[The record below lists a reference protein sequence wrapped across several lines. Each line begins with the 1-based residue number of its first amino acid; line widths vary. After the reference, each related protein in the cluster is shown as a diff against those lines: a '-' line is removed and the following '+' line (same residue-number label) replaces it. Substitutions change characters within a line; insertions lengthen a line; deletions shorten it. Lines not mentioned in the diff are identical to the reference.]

1 VSNLL
6 IEYKIINRIIA
17 FIADNAL
24 YNRKFFK
31 DFKKLIIESLISE
44 ALKEELETT
53 VTNLNTRRASIQN
66 IVLLLYLS
74 YILQL
79 IIRDLLTFIKV
90 RLINDELRR
99 N

>member
-17 FIADNAL
+17 FIADNIS

-31 DFKKLIIESLISE
+31 DFKKLITKFLISE

-66 IVLLLYLS
+66 IVLLLCLS
-74 YILQL
+74 YIL
-79 IIRDLLTFIKV
+79 
-90 RLINDELRR
+90 
-99 N
+99 